1 MPIVSCQNA
10 ILGIL
15 QGLPMPNG
23 NYLLEAYITPPDPET
38 DYSNPHIYIWPTKGV
53 ESRNPADGGAIP
65 RNTGVGTPSGT
76 KPIRH
81 HLEAFLRWY
90 ANNDDPGADSWF
102 PAMVD
107 CIMWA
112 LRTATDPL
120 VVTDPFTD
128 IETQLVGIGEDMTYM
143 VTIRATEDEAYN
155 MYDALITLPLWEII
169 HA

>member
-10 ILGIL
+10 IMGIL

-38 DYSNPHIYIWPTKGV
+38 DYSCPHAYLWPTKGE
-53 ESRNPADGGAIP
+53 ESRNPADGGALP

-81 HLEAFLRWY
+81 HFEIFVRWY

-102 PAMVD
+102 PAMLD
-107 CIMWA
+107 AIMWQ

-128 IETQLVGIGEDMTYM
+128 IESQLVGIGEDMTYM
-143 VTIRATEDEAYN
+143 ITIRATADEAYN
-155 MYDALITLPLWEII
+155 MYDGLITVPLWEIL

>member
-10 ILGIL
+10 IMGIL

-38 DYSNPHIYIWPTKGV
+38 DYSNPHIYIWPTKGS
-53 ESRNPADGGAIP
+53 ESREPGAGGTIP
-65 RNTGVGTPSGT
+65 RNTGVNTPSGT

-90 ANNDDPGADSWF
+90 ANNDDPNADTWF
-102 PAMVD
+102 PAQVD
-107 CIMWA
+107 AVMWA

-120 VVTDPFTD
+120 VVTDPLTD
-128 IETQLVGIGEDMTYM
+128 IETQLIGIGEEMQYM
-143 VTIRATEDEAYN
+143 ITIRATADEAYN
-155 MYDALITLPLWEII
+155 LYDCLISIPLWELI